1 MRYAIIENSLVSN
14 IVESNSASGTNW
26 VQDDGFAKIGGA
38 WDGSNFHP
46 AQDIS
51 IIPKSV
57 TMRQARTALFNAG
70 LLTTVNTAIAAM
82 PGVAGDVARIQWEFS
97 SDVLRDQP
105 LVTALSSVLG
115 LTAAQ
120 LDSLFITA
128 STL

>member
-1 MRYAIIENSLVSN
+1 MKYAIIENSVVSN
-14 IVESNSASGTNW
+14 IVESNSASGDNW
-26 VQDDGFAKIGGA
+26 IQDDGTAKIGGT

-46 AQDIS
+46 APVAS
-51 IIPKSV
+51 IVPKSV

-70 LLTTVNTAIAAM
+70 LLTTVNTAIASM
-82 PGVAGDVARIQWEFS
+82 PGAVGDVARIQWEFS